1 MTKDHHPDSWT
12 WRAPD
17 QGADDAGLLY
27 EPGNWGDAL
36 KGSWALV
43 VLRSL
48 LEPAVPRP
56 LRYLDVC
63 AGAPTYP
70 LSGAAA
76 RRMDRMGGGTFYE
89 AQAAFRE
96 RRRLASTGLLVHDGC
111 ASAGVEHELQVFDAD
126 PDRRDKWERLVK
138 VRVLSVSSGEDA
150 LAPDVADFILVDPY
164 DFFDHW
170 GRWLPRAVEAARSA
184 LVLIY
189 LYDKSPRGPGF
200 IDQYRR
206 LRAQL
211 HSAVG
216 GGAGAV
222 RGRIASDA
230 VRPRA
235 YHEVVLLGPAERV
248 EPLRSAL
255 AAETRALARA
265 VADDGELEVIGG
277 DSDKV

>member
-1 MTKDHHPDSWT
+1 MTKDDNPAAWT

-17 QGADDAGLLY
+17 QGAEDAGLLY

-48 LEPAVPRP
+48 LESAIPKP

-70 LSGAAA
+70 LSDAAD
-76 RRMDRMGGGTFYE
+76 RRMDRLGGGVFYD

-96 RRRLASTGLLVHDGC
+96 QRRLASTGLLIHEEC
-111 ASAGVEHELQVFDAD
+111 AAVGVEHELQVFDAD
-126 PDRRDKWERLVK
+126 PDRREKWKCLEN
-138 VRVLSVSSGEDA
+138 VRVLGVSSGEEA
-150 LAPDVADFILVDPY
+150 LGPDVADFILVDPY

-170 GRWLPRAVEAARSA
+170 GQWLPRAVEAARRA

-200 IDQYRR
+200 LDQYRR
-206 LRAQL
+206 LQAQL
-211 HSAVG
+211 RSAVG
-216 GGAGAV
+216 RDVGAV

-235 YHEVVLLGPAERV
+235 YHEVVLLAPAERV
-248 EPLRSAL
+248 RPLKTAL

-265 VADDGELEVIGG
+265 VADDGAFEEIGG
-277 DSDKV
+277 ESDKV